1 MGLFF
6 DINKIDDLTKYETE
20 LLSSICNM
28 KVKILCCYNKS
39 DFELS
44 IEHQRRQNL
53 LRAHNDKIVIIT

>member
-53 LRAHNDKIVIIT
+53 LRAHKLDFFF